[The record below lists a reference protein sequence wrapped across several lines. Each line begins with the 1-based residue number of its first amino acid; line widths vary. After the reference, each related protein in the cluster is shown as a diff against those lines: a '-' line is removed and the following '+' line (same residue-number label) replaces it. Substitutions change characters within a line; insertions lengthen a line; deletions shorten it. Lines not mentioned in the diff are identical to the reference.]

1 MAETHSSE
9 PSRGDPWMSSAS
21 DFKEATFI
29 VGRLVRI
36 SKRKA
41 EIESEDEDGQLS
53 LLKFRLG
60 DEVNIDIG
68 AIGEDV
74 KAVIVDGKVARIT
87 PITGN
92 PAGNHE
98 NSDP

>member
-1 MAETHSSE
+1 
-9 PSRGDPWMSSAS
+9 MSSAS

-41 EIESEDEDGQLS
+41 EIESEVEDGELS
-53 LLKFRLG
+53 LLKLKLA
-60 DEVNIDIG
+60 DDVNIDIDT
-68 AIGEDV
+68 IGEDI

-87 PITGN
+87 PITGG
-92 PAGNHE
+92 PAENHE
-98 NSDP
+98 KSVA

>member
-1 MAETHSSE
+1 
-9 PSRGDPWMSSAS
+9 MSSAS

-41 EIESEDEDGQLS
+41 EIESEVEDGELS
-53 LLKFRLG
+53 LLKLKLA
-60 DEVNIDIG
+60 DDVNIDIDT
-68 AIGEDV
+68 IGEDI

-87 PITGN
+87 PITGG
-92 PAGNHE
+92 PDENHE
-98 NSDP
+98 KSVA

>member
-1 MAETHSSE
+1 MVG
-9 PSRGDPWMSSAS
+9 PSFQGLRGRQSMSSAS

-41 EIESEDEDGQLS
+41 EIESEDEDGGLS
-53 LLKFRLG
+53 LLKVRLT
-60 DEVNIDIG
+60 DDVNIDID

-92 PAGNHE
+92 QDKPDA
-98 NSDP
+98 

>member
-1 MAETHSSE
+1 
-9 PSRGDPWMSSAS
+9 MSSAS

-41 EIESEDEDGQLS
+41 EIESEDEDGELS

-60 DEVNIDIG
+60 DEMNIDIST
-68 AIGEDV
+68 IGEDV
-74 KAVIVDGKVARIT
+74 KAVIVDGKIGRIT
-87 PITGN
+87 PIPGN

-98 NSDP
+98 NSDA

>member
-29 VGRLVRI
+29 VGKLVRI

-41 EIESEDEDGQLS
+41 EIESEDEDGELS
-53 LLKFRLG
+53 LLKVRLA
-60 DEVNIDIG
+60 DDVNLDID

-87 PITGN
+87 PITGIQDK
-92 PAGNHE
+92 PEA
-98 NSDP
+98 